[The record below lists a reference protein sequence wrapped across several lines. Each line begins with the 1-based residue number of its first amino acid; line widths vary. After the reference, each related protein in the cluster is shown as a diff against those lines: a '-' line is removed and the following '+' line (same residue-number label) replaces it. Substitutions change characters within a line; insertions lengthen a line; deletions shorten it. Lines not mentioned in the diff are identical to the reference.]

1 MLPSRRFLRAF
12 CPRTEIN
19 NMEAAANTSKF
30 RWRENTLAERRR
42 MRNDRRK
49 RKRLQR
55 RKAREHEATKAVSD
69 RLHKET
75 LQKDRFLYLA
85 RKYYLKW
92 QQIKEAHKKLHA
104 KASST
109 LQLGSRFGTNTRVS
123 SVLLKRIAHTKLKVR
138 FLGLGVTRVVQY

>member
-1 MLPSRRFLRAF
+1 
-12 CPRTEIN
+12 
-19 NMEAAANTSKF
+19 MEARKF

-42 MRNDRRK
+42 KRNDIKK

-55 RKAREHEATKAVSD
+55 RKVREDEATKAVSD

-92 QQIKEAHKKLHA
+92 QQINEAHKKT
-104 KASST
+104 SSK
-109 LQLGSRFGTNTRVS
+109 SN
-123 SVLLKRIAHTKLKVR
+123 
-138 FLGLGVTRVVQY
+138 